1 MTPTFLGLNSLEKRQ
16 EINNYSDGE
25 PTRSF

>member
-1 MTPTFLGLNSLEKRQ
+1 MTPTFLGLNGLEQRQ
-16 EINNYSDGE
+16 KINTDNDGE